1 MNEVLIIAGG
11 IYSLILVIF
20 HALFWRLFNWPGDLR
35 SLSFINR
42 AVIQVL
48 NISLTFVFVIF
59 SYISLIH
66 TQELLVTELGHALL
80 WLIAIFW
87 LARAVQQVIF
97 FKLAHWLSWVFT
109 AFFLLGAVLYGIP
122 AISVT

>member
-1 MNEVLIIAGG
+1 MNEALIFTGG

-20 HALFWRLFNWPGDLR
+20 HALFWRLFDWPNDLR

-48 NISLTFVFVIF
+48 NISLTFVFVSF
-59 SYISLIH
+59 SYLSLIH

-97 FKLAHWLSWVFT
+97 FKLTHWLSWMFT
-109 AFFLLGAVLYGIP
+109 AYFTLGAVLYGIP
-122 AISVT
+122 ALSVT

>member
-1 MNEVLIIAGG
+1 MNEALIFTGG
-11 IYSLILVIF
+11 IYSLILVVF
-20 HALFWRLFNWPGDLR
+20 HALFWRLFDWPGDLH

-48 NISLTFVFVIF
+48 NISLTFVFFIF
-59 SYISLIH
+59 SYLSLIH
-66 TQELLVTELGHALL
+66 TQELLVTDLGHALL

-97 FKLAHWLSWVFT
+97 FKLTHWLSWMFT
-109 AFFLLGAVLYGIP
+109 AYFALGAVLYGIP
-122 AISVT
+122 ALSVT